1 MKHLRIVTPIFNDW
15 PAFLMLLRDL
25 DQVCAKLDCGV
36 SVLAIDDGSTDDM
49 PVDPFQGGP
58 LFRLREVEVVKLA
71 VNLGHQRAIAVGVS
85 MAARDPDVDAIL
97 IMDGDGEDRPQDIP
111 HLLAAAAGQPDFVV
125 VAQRRHRTESFSFR
139 VFYMLYKLAFALLTG
154 RRISFGNF
162 SLISRDYARRLTMV
176 PELWN
181 NLPAA
186 LLRCRLPIQRLPID
200 RGHRYAGTSKMNYVA
215 LMVHGLSAI
224 SVYSDAIFIRML
236 IATGILFV
244 VSCFVIATVISMRLF
259 FPGMA
264 TPGWATTVVLGTMI
278 ILFQALVSTVA
289 AALLLL
295 NNRNQRLMTPALD
308 YDQYVLSRTELR
320 LHPMRGGVDAA

>member
-25 DQVCAKLDCGV
+25 DQVCAKLDCAV

-49 PVDPFQGGP
+49 PAEPFQGGP
-58 LFRLREVEVVKLA
+58 IFRLRKVEVVRLA
-71 VNLGHQRAIAVGVS
+71 VNLGHQRAIAIGVS
-85 MAARDPDVDAIL
+85 IASQDPDVDAIL

-111 HLLAAAAGQPDFVV
+111 QLLAAAAGRPDFVV
-125 VAQRRHRTESFSFR
+125 VAERRHRTESLSFQM
-139 VFYMLYKLAFALLTG
+139 FYMLYKLAFALLTG

-186 LLRCRLPIQRLPID
+186 LLRCRLPMQRLPID
-200 RGHRYAGTSKMNYVA
+200 RGHRYAGASKMNYVS
-215 LMVHGLSAI
+215 LMLHGLSAI

-244 VSCFVIATVISMRLF
+244 VSCAVIATVVSIRLF
-259 FPGMA
+259 TDMA

-308 YDQYVLSRTELR
+308 HEQYVLSRTELR
-320 LHPMRGGVDAA
+320 LHPVRGGADAA